1 MGAGDQDW
9 KGGFVLLTSADSL
22 IKPSSRRGQRGQAF
36 FNRAPAEYHIHA
48 SPATRAL
55 LMSYPGPYSRDI
67 NKGKEVPWAALI
79 THPHPFQVQ
88 QRHKRLILSGRILVS
103 TLKSRPEELG
113 FQKWFRDEEENSTS
127 ERRGHKVAAQT
138 PPQIREDR
146 GTEADTRCAPHPSM
160 CGDGVLL
167 M

>member
-67 NKGKEVPWAALI
+67 NKGKEVPWAALN
-79 THPHPFQVQ
+79 HPPPSLPGPAETQKVD
-88 QRHKRLILSGRILVS
+88 LV
-103 TLKSRPEELG
+103 RMHIG
-113 FQKWFRDEEENSTS
+113 FNAK
-127 ERRGHKVAAQT
+127 KK
-138 PPQIREDR
+138 PR
-146 GTEADTRCAPHPSM
+146 GTGLPEVVSGQGREFNQ
-160 CGDGVLL
+160 
-167 M
+167 